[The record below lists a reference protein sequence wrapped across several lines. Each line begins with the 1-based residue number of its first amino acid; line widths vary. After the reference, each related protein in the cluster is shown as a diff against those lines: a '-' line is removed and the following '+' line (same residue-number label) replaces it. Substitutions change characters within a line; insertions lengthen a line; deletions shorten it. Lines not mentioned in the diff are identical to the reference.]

1 MSMSSSNSPAMPTG
15 RPEGPALDP
24 PPAGSNGPDPA
35 DAGPRSGAGAS
46 GSSSAPSPRPSTSRP
61 AGGMPVRRSELA
73 TELGRTSI
81 ADSVVAKIAGLACR
95 EVSGVHEMGA
105 GTARAFGAIRE
116 RISSNDGPSSLTRGV
131 SVEVG
136 ERQAAVDLDIVVD
149 YGVAI
154 VDVAESIRRNVIGR
168 VESMTGLQVTEVNV
182 SVDDVYLGES
192 DDEPE
197 QQPRVR

>member
-1 MSMSSSNSPAMPTG
+1 MSMPSSNSPAMPTS
-15 RPEGPALDP
+15 RPDGPALDP
-24 PPAGSNGPDPA
+24 PPAGTNGPDPG
-35 DAGPRSGAGAS
+35 DAGARGATSGGGALT
-46 GSSSAPSPRPSTSRP
+46 PRPSTPRP
-61 AGGMPVRRSELA
+61 ASGMPVRRSELA

-105 GTARAFGAIRE
+105 GTARAFGSIRD
-116 RISSNDGPSSLTRGV
+116 RISSSSSDSQSALTRGV
-131 SVEVG
+131 GVEVG

-182 SVDDVYLGES
+182 SVDDVYLGEP
-192 DDEPE
+192 DEPE
-197 QQPRVR
+197 QPRVR

>member
-1 MSMSSSNSPAMPTG
+1 MPTG
-15 RPEGPALDP
+15 RPEGPAPDP
-24 PPAGSNGPDPA
+24 PPPGANGPDPA
-35 DAGPRSGAGAS
+35 DAGPRGATSGGGGALT
-46 GSSSAPSPRPSTSRP
+46 PRPSTPRP
-61 AGGMPVRRSELA
+61 ASSMPVRRSELA

-105 GTARAFGAIRE
+105 GTARAFGAIRD
-116 RISSNDGPSSLTRGV
+116 RISSSSSDGQSSLTRGV

-182 SVDDVYLGES
+182 SVDDVYLGEP
-192 DDEPE
+192 DEPE
-197 QQPRVR
+197 QPRVR

>member
-1 MSMSSSNSPAMPTG
+1 MSMPSSNSPAMSTG
-15 RPEGPALDP
+15 RPDGPDPGP
-24 PPAGSNGPDPA
+24 PPGASNGPDPA
-35 DAGPRSGAGAS
+35 DAGPRSSAT
-46 GSSSAPSPRPSTSRP
+46 GSSGAITPRPATPRPS
-61 AGGMPVRRSELA
+61 GGMPVRRSELA

-116 RISSNDGPSSLTRGV
+116 RISSSSDGNSSLTRGV
-131 SVEVG
+131 TVEVG

-182 SVDDVYLGES
+182 SVDDVYLGEPE
-192 DDEPE
+192 EPE
-197 QQPRVR
+197 QEPRVR

>member
-1 MSMSSSNSPAMPTG
+1 MPSSNAAPVPSARPDGPSPET
-15 RPEGPALDP
+15 R
-24 PPAGSNGPDPA
+24 PPAS
-35 DAGPRSGAGAS
+35 RSPG
-46 GSSSAPSPRPSTSRP
+46 T
-61 AGGMPVRRSELA
+61 MPVRRSELA

-116 RISSNDGPSSLTRGV
+116 RISSSSDGTSGLTRGV
-131 SVEVG
+131 AVEVG
-136 ERQAAVDLDIVVD
+136 ERQAAVDLDIVVE
-149 YGVAI
+149 YGMAI

-182 SVDDVYLGES
+182 SVDDVYLGEP
-192 DDEPE
+192 DEPE
-197 QQPRVR
+197 QSRVQ

>member
-1 MSMSSSNSPAMPTG
+1 MPSSNSPATSPG
-15 RPEGPALDP
+15 RPDGPDLSSPRAAD
-24 PPAGSNGPDPA
+24 GPDPG
-35 DAGPRSGAGAS
+35 DAGPRSGSAAITPRV
-46 GSSSAPSPRPSTSRP
+46 SAPRP
-61 AGGMPVRRSELA
+61 AAGMPVRRSELA

-81 ADSVVAKIAGLACR
+81 ADSVVSKIAGLACR

-105 GTARAFGAIRE
+105 GTARTFGAIRE
-116 RISSNDGPSSLTRGV
+116 RISSSSDSMSSLTRGV
-131 SVEVG
+131 TVEVG

-182 SVDDVYLGES
+182 SVDDVYLGEP
-192 DDEPE
+192 DEPE
-197 QQPRVR
+197 QEPRVR